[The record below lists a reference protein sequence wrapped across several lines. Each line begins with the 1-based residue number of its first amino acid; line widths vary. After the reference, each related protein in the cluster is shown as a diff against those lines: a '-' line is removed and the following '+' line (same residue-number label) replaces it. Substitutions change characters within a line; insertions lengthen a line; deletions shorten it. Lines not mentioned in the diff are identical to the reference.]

1 MTIETYSPE
10 LVKDLMDFQIDTD
23 LAKFLYPRRY
33 HLKEGIKY
41 GIVNTTDNSMM
52 LFDDEKYIDLMVRM
66 GKSFNYLMD
75 LGLEKHVKSI
85 VEKPSPVAEIP
96 KDQIQQS
103 A

>member
-10 LVKDLMDFQIDTD
+10 VIADLTQFQIDTD

-52 LFDDEKYIDLMVRM
+52 VFDDEKYIDIM
-66 GKSFNYLMD
+66 GRVGRAFNYLLD
-75 LGLEKHVKSI
+75 LGLDKVVKSI
-85 VEKPSPVAEIP
+85 VEKPSPVTEMSLP
-96 KDQIQQS
+96 SD
-103 A
+103 